1 MILLRLRRMS
11 PTSQRSPRVRRVNG
25 LPRLVLALLC
35 LLTAAT
41 GKARGQMDEYSVK
54 AGYLYNF
61 TKYVTW
67 PDEAFASTTAPFV
80 ICILGRDPFE
90 GRLDQAIAGK
100 SSGNGKPL
108 QVKRLNTMDRAAFR
122 DCQVLFVSK
131 SERDHAADIVWLL
144 KETPTFTV
152 GDFDSF
158 AQQGGIADLRLEG
171 TRIKVDLNVNAA
183 VHANLKISA
192 RLQQVANLVP

>member
-1 MILLRLRRMS
+1 MISLCPTRMP
-11 PTSQRSPRVRRVNG
+11 PTGKRSGGEQQVNS
-25 LPRLVLALLC
+25 LPRLALTLLC
-35 LLTAAT
+35 LLAAT
-41 GKARGQMDEYSVK
+41 AGKAHAQMDEYSVK

-67 PDEAFASTTAPFV
+67 PDEAFVSTGAPFV
-80 ICILGRDPFE
+80 ICILGQDPFE

-108 QVKRLNTMDRAAFR
+108 KVKRLNSVDRAAFQ
-122 DCQVLFVSK
+122 DCQVVFVSK
-131 SERDHAADIVWLL
+131 SERDRVADIVGLL

-158 AQQGGIADLRLEG
+158 AQQGGIADLRLDG
-171 TRIKVDLNVNAA
+171 TRVKVDLNVNAA